1 MGNSASVHDRCR
13 TGDVAGLKELLHASV
28 ETADVE
34 KVDEYG
40 RTALLV
46 AAGCDPVVKA
56 PSPTPQQ
63 QHQLDGISE
72 RSESEAFPSIGSD
85 TDPATGHSLSIA
97 AQKKQVVVDMIN
109 LLVEKQANL
118 DHRDEKG
125 WTALH
130 YACQAQNDAAV
141 ECLLKHGA
149 VPSRDSLGLL
159 PQDLLLHSG
168 YPDSIKVAEDT
179 AGILHRVTGPS
190 EYKLKLL
197 SLRSSGIA
205 EIRLGGHIEKGSIVT
220 VDLDVPA
227 NHSPKDYIQLLIYN
241 ESGDTCVELG
251 PVQGVPS
258 GATGQVSFKCDYG
271 SVLPCIYRFV
281 YVKCDINTISR
292 VVVAS
297 GCTASVQASIGEVF
311 QYELYLYDRVV
322 EVESVSEYEFFDQP
336 TIALKRIGIVQG
348 TPDDIDWVDILPE
361 NHIVAVNDV
370 VIAGMSFENS
380 IRQLQ
385 VNNGHKCTK
394 LLMQNSVA
402 LGDFIHEKI
411 LGLNVIGKY
420 ASLSPVDVPVAPAS
434 APPSPRQSEDAASV
448 SHDALPLPDNTFHPI
463 ATGSTSSED
472 FHDAL
477 SPSSVQPPASPLRG
491 VSATTELLP
500 TTKQLALPSSRELGR
515 ANFKLSSRFMTA
527 RRRSGGSVDPYL
539 DLVRQLDKAKV
550 SKQKQ
555 TEAMHDH
562 RTIHTLG
569 EDMSWLKKRK
579 HKSYMRV
586 KHKAT
591 HLKQVHKLLHEV
603 DLNGDGTLSFDEFVD
618 LLSQSDAKNVVH
630 PLEKLVQMAQ
640 HGDLGVTLSDAA
652 LSLQTLI
659 PSYQRKLML
668 ESLMAYGDTTH
679 SPRTRRELEVREAN
693 EAMLRRADIALHALD
708 TSSAITKPARLPP
721 MTVTT
726 RVC

>member
-1 MGNSASVHDRCR
+1 MPECVELPQRDQTFHIVMGNSASVHDRCR
-13 TGDVAGLKELLHASV
+13 EGDVTGLKELLQASS

-46 AAGCDPVVKA
+46 AAGSDPVVKA

-63 QHQLDGISE
+63 QQDGMSE

-85 TDPATGHSLSIA
+85 TDPSTGHSLSIA
-97 AQKKQVVVDMIN
+97 AQKKQLVVEMIN

-149 VPSRDSLGLL
+149 LPTRDSLGLL

-168 YPDSIKVAEDT
+168 YPDSIKVAEDV
-179 AGILHRVTGPS
+179 AGILHRVTEPN

-205 EIRLGGHIEKGSIVT
+205 EIRLGSHIEKGSIVT
-220 VDLDVPA
+220 VEIDVPE
-227 NHSPKDYIQLLIYN
+227 NHLPKDYIQLLIYN
-241 ESGDTCVELG
+241 EAGDTNLELG
-251 PVQGVPS
+251 PVQPVPA
-258 GATGQVSFKCDYG
+258 GATSQVSFKCDYG
-271 SVLPCIYRFV
+271 AVPCIYRFV

-411 LGLNVIGKY
+411 LGLGVIGKY
-420 ASLSPVDVPVAPAS
+420 ASLSPVDVSPES
-434 APPSPRQSEDAASV
+434 NPPSPLQSKDVASASNVQDTISSPEEDA
-448 SHDALPLPDNTFHPI
+448 FC
-463 ATGSTSSED
+463 ATAGSTSSDD

-477 SPSSVQPPASPLRG
+477 SPSAVQPPGSPLRG

-500 TTKQLALPSSRELGR
+500 TTKQL
-515 ANFKLSSRFMTA
+515 
-527 RRRSGGSVDPYL
+527 V
-539 DLVRQLDKAKV
+539 
-550 SKQKQ
+550 
-555 TEAMHDH
+555 
-562 RTIHTLG
+562 G
-569 EDMSWLKKRK
+569 EMFEGLA
-579 HKSYMRV
+579 V
-586 KHKAT
+586 K
-591 HLKQVHKLLHEV
+591 
-603 DLNGDGTLSFDEFVD
+603 
-618 LLSQSDAKNVVH
+618 
-630 PLEKLVQMAQ
+630 P
-640 HGDLGVTLSDAA
+640 
-652 LSLQTLI
+652 
-659 PSYQRKLML
+659 
-668 ESLMAYGDTTH
+668 
-679 SPRTRRELEVREAN
+679 
-693 EAMLRRADIALHALD
+693 
-708 TSSAITKPARLPP
+708 
-721 MTVTT
+721 
-726 RVC
+726 

>member
-63 QHQLDGISE
+63 QQQLDGISE

-281 YVKCDINTISR
+281 Y
-292 VVVAS
+292 
-297 GCTASVQASIGEVF
+297 
-311 QYELYLYDRVV
+311 
-322 EVESVSEYEFFDQP
+322 
-336 TIALKRIGIVQG
+336 
-348 TPDDIDWVDILPE
+348 
-361 NHIVAVNDV
+361 
-370 VIAGMSFENS
+370 
-380 IRQLQ
+380 
-385 VNNGHKCTK
+385 
-394 LLMQNSVA
+394 
-402 LGDFIHEKI
+402 
-411 LGLNVIGKY
+411 
-420 ASLSPVDVPVAPAS
+420 
-434 APPSPRQSEDAASV
+434 
-448 SHDALPLPDNTFHPI
+448 
-463 ATGSTSSED
+463 
-472 FHDAL
+472 
-477 SPSSVQPPASPLRG
+477 
-491 VSATTELLP
+491 
-500 TTKQLALPSSRELGR
+500 
-515 ANFKLSSRFMTA
+515 
-527 RRRSGGSVDPYL
+527 
-539 DLVRQLDKAKV
+539 
-550 SKQKQ
+550 
-555 TEAMHDH
+555 
-562 RTIHTLG
+562 
-569 EDMSWLKKRK
+569 
-579 HKSYMRV
+579 
-586 KHKAT
+586 
-591 HLKQVHKLLHEV
+591 
-603 DLNGDGTLSFDEFVD
+603 
-618 LLSQSDAKNVVH
+618 
-630 PLEKLVQMAQ
+630 
-640 HGDLGVTLSDAA
+640 
-652 LSLQTLI
+652 
-659 PSYQRKLML
+659 
-668 ESLMAYGDTTH
+668 
-679 SPRTRRELEVREAN
+679 
-693 EAMLRRADIALHALD
+693 
-708 TSSAITKPARLPP
+708 
-721 MTVTT
+721 
-726 RVC
+726 